1 MAKRKKRLTIMVS
14 STVYGIEELLD
25 QVYALLGG
33 FGYDVWMSH
42 KGTVPVYPDQTA
54 LESCLA
60 AVEKCDLFL
69 SIITPRYGSGI
80 IDSQLSIT
88 HQELLK
94 SIELKRARWI
104 LAHDHVVFAR
114 TLFRKLGAKSQQ
126 DREEMLSKLGFGD
139 ADSLRKMRK
148 AEELVLDDIR
158 VIDMYEAAI
167 RHDLKIY
174 QDRKGNWVQ
183 KFGGPDDVKLFAT
196 AQFRAIAR
204 SSNSLRNSSRTGKKF
219 GRRRPEGP
227 PHEHQ
232 RFHGAAVGPRR
243 VVAPGVQGVGRAHVR
258 HRPDG
263 LCVFEH

>member
-33 FGYDVWMSH
+33 FGYEVWMSH
-42 KGTVPVYPDQTA
+42 KGTVPIYPDQTA
-54 LESCLA
+54 LESCLT

-69 SIITPRYGSGI
+69 SIITPRYGSGT
-80 IDSQLSIT
+80 IDGQLSIT

-114 TLFRKLGAKSQQ
+114 ALFRKLGARNQQ
-126 DREEMLSKLGFGD
+126 EREQTLTTLGFDD
-139 ADSLRKMRK
+139 AKSLKNMRK
-148 AEELVLDDIR
+148 REELVFDDVR

-167 RHDLKIY
+167 RHDLKVY

-183 KFGGPDDVKLFAT
+183 KFGEPDDVKLFAT
-196 AQFRAIAR
+196 AQF
-204 SSNSLRNSSRTGKKF
+204 SRYREIEQFLNEQFTNREEV
-219 GRRRPEGP
+219 RRKATRGTSP
-227 PHEHQ
+227 
-232 RFHGAAVGPRR
+232 
-243 VVAPGVQGVGRAHVR
+243 
-258 HRPDG
+258 
-263 LCVFEH
+263 